1 MLPANLKE
9 SKKYAL
15 IAAGIIVLVLGL
27 VVYGI
32 ITSKRSSQVAKTRQE
47 LILNLPYLTT
57 DYSVVY
63 SENKNQIYVNVIKP
77 PYEENR
83 AKALDWLKSQGADP
97 NKLNIVYTPQ
107 NKFK

>member
-15 IAAGIIVLVLGL
+15 VALGLIVLVLGL
-27 VVYGI
+27 IAYGI
-32 ITSKRSSQVAKTRQE
+32 ITSRRSSQEAKTRQE
-47 LILNLPYLTT
+47 LILDLPYLTAE
-57 DYSVVY
+57 YSVVY
-63 SENKNQIYVNVIKP
+63 SENKDQIYVNVLKP

-83 AKALDWLKSQGADP
+83 AKALEWIKSQGADP
-97 NKLNIVYTPQ
+97 NKLNIFYTPK